1 MPLEIARTMMSA
13 LWELI
18 TVMLWDQNTFVG
30 IFRHKNTKS
39 IPGQLPSF
47 HPRGHSVVRR
57 SDVMLVRFWMK
68 RVTVS
73 D

>member
-1 MPLEIARTMMSA
+1 MIL
-13 LWELI
+13 
-18 TVMLWDQNTFVG
+18 
-30 IFRHKNTKS
+30 
-39 IPGQLPSF
+39 
-47 HPRGHSVVRR
+47 HPRVPSDVRR

>member
-18 TVMLWDQNTFVG
+18 TVMLWDQNTFAG
-30 IFRHKNTKS
+30 IFRHDKTKS
-39 IPGQLPSF
+39 ILSRLPNL
-47 HPRGHSVVRR
+47 HPRVPSDVRR
-57 SDVMLVRFWMK
+57 SDVMLERFWMK